1 MRHSQLVCRAW
12 LPSQTEK
19 GSNSH
24 SVLFGCVTLDQL
36 LNLSALTWK
45 EEISKAPV
53 PEGCEDCN
61 EVSSVSACQLF

>member
-1 MRHSQLVCRAW
+1 MRHSQLVCRTW
-12 LPSQTEK
+12 LPSQTDN

-24 SVLFGCVTLDQL
+24 SVLLGCLTLDQL

-45 EEISKAPV
+45 VEISIAPI
-53 PEGCEDCN
+53 PEGWEDCN